1 MKQSKSVTVGIT
13 TCYAKS
19 QLLEA
24 VKSVRGST
32 GIENFRLIIVADR
45 TPLNSALKKALKTYD
60 VELIENDYPSSAFSK
75 QKQIL
80 DMTTDDIIIITQDD
94 VLIDKDAFTKI
105 VSTFKQHRE
114 ITFIGLKNE
123 PLQPKT
129 LIEASINI
137 GTRLMNEIAGNW
149 NSGDNYLAII
159 GRLMAFRTQWLKSE
173 ISKSKDP
180 VSLDAYFYLEN
191 KRKGGKYKCLWDTN
205 LYFRNPQNLTE
216 HLRKSSR
223 FQHSKIEM
231 KDIGFFGNLDNE
243 YKIPIIPILRASF
256 KEFVNH
262 PIAFIGYVGIF
273 IYTRLAK
280 IKPEKCLDVNW
291 EVDLSTKIIN

>member
-1 MKQSKSVTVGIT
+1 MINYRSEMKQSQSVTVGIT
-13 TCYAKS
+13 TCYGKS

-149 NSGDNYLAII
+149 NSGD
-159 GRLMAFRTQWLKSE
+159 
-173 ISKSKDP
+173 
-180 VSLDAYFYLEN
+180 
-191 KRKGGKYKCLWDTN
+191 
-205 LYFRNPQNLTE
+205 
-216 HLRKSSR
+216 
-223 FQHSKIEM
+223 
-231 KDIGFFGNLDNE
+231 
-243 YKIPIIPILRASF
+243 
-256 KEFVNH
+256 
-262 PIAFIGYVGIF
+262 
-273 IYTRLAK
+273 
-280 IKPEKCLDVNW
+280 
-291 EVDLSTKIIN
+291 

>member
-1 MKQSKSVTVGIT
+1 M
-13 TCYAKS
+13 
-19 QLLEA
+19 
-24 VKSVRGST
+24 RGST

-45 TPLNSALKKALKTYD
+45 TPIKAALKKALKTYD

-75 QKQIL
+75 QRQIL
-80 DMTTDDIIIITQDD
+80 DMTTDDIIIIAQDD
-94 VLIDKDAFTKI
+94 ILIDKDAFAKI
-105 VSTFKQHRE
+105 VSTFRQQPE
-114 ITFIGLKNE
+114 ITFIGIKSE
-123 PLQPKT
+123 PLHPKSF
-129 LIEASINI
+129 IEASINI
-137 GTRLMNEIAGNW
+137 GTRLMNEIARNW
-149 NSGDNYLAII
+149 NSGDNYLAVL

-223 FQHSKIEM
+223 FQHSKMEM
-231 KDIGFFGNLDNE
+231 KSIGYFDNLDRE
-243 YKIPIIPILRASF
+243 YQIPIIPIMKASC

-273 IYTRLAK
+273 IYTRFAK
-280 IKPEKCLDVNW
+280 IKPENCLDVNW